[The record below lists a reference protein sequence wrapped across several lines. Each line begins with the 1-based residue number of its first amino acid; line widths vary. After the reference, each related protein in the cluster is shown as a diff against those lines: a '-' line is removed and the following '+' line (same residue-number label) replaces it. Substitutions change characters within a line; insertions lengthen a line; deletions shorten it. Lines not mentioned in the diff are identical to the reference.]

1 MKKTYSEII
10 EVLKSNFKSINYFI
24 DEWYDEYD
32 EDGDYDEDNET
43 SQEPVEKISN
53 SDKHKNLKT
62 VLGNWKEIHVS
73 GGSDRG
79 SNWVS
84 VFYFE
89 NHDVYIRVNGYY
101 SSYEG
106 VEFND
111 TSWDTKEIK
120 EVRPK
125 EVIKV
130 IYE

>member
-10 EVLKSNFKSINYFI
+10 EILKSNFDNINFFI
-24 DEWYDEYD
+24 DEYYDEYFD
-32 EDGDYDEDNET
+32 DYNEYDENGIKKPT
-43 SQEPVEKISN
+43 N
-53 SDKHKNLKT
+53 YDKHIQVKSI
-62 VLGNWKEIHVS
+62 LGKWKEIYIS
-73 GGSDRG
+73 GGSDKG
-79 SNWVS
+79 TDWVR

-89 NHDVYIRVNGYY
+89 DHDVYLRVSGYY

-111 TSWDTKEIK
+111 PSWDTNEIK

-125 EVIKV
+125 EVIRV